1 MTQPPHVLYSIK
13 THADATR
20 QPPQPSRATSPSPG
34 GGRAGQPRRRAVEE
48 AVLPRSARRR
58 PLQGCASGGRGGRR
72 LRGRRPPAG
81 RGESGRVHTCISAG
95 WREEEETTD
104 DSEATPKTDD
114 SEATPKRRGAG
125 RKLAWPCILASHVAD
140 RPRRVAP
147 CFPAGSTSSD
157 GRPGRAKS
165 ANGTA
170 ASLPLP
176 QSPPR
181 CDPAP
186 SSARHSLSP
195 AASHTESESLP
206 QGDALEVKLAPVAES
221 ATVAACAGPPAAAV
235 WPLSCPS
242 PLCAGIGARAG
253 SLHLSWRISRGDGG
267 IVSGAG
273 AGRPELERP
282 LGADAG
288 IASAAMATAASASSS
303 LGVDL
308 AAAAGALTLLSES
321 LSFTAVIAA
330 AAAAAIRSSRSLG
343 LPVEQGTG
351 VMSRWC

>member
-1 MTQPPHVLYSIK
+1 MRV
-13 THADATR
+13 
-20 QPPQPSRATSPSPG
+20 SRSPEGLARLPG
-34 GGRAGQPRRRAVEE
+34 PR
-48 AVLPRSARRR
+48 L
-58 PLQGCASGGRGGRR
+58 
-72 LRGRRPPAG
+72 
-81 RGESGRVHTCISAG
+81 
-95 WREEEETTD
+95 
-104 DSEATPKTDD
+104 
-114 SEATPKRRGAG
+114 
-125 RKLAWPCILASHVAD
+125 
-140 RPRRVAP
+140 
-147 CFPAGSTSSD
+147 PAGSTSSD

-176 QSPPR
+176 QRPPR

-186 SSARHSLSP
+186 SESSARPSLSP

-288 IASAAMATAASASSS
+288 IASAATATAASACSS

-321 LSFTAVIAA
+321 LLFTAAIAA

>member
-1 MTQPPHVLYSIK
+1 MTQPPHVPYSIK

-20 QPPQPSRATSPSPG
+20 QPAQPSRATSPSPG
-34 GGRAGQPRRRAVEE
+34 AGRAGQPRRRAVEE

-95 WREEEETTD
+95 RGEDKETTD
-104 DSEATPKTDD
+104 DSDATQN
-114 SEATPKRRGAG
+114 AG
-125 RKLAWPCILASHVAD
+125 GPAGKLAWPCILASHVAD
-140 RPRRVAP
+140 RPRRASP
-147 CFPAGSTSSD
+147 RFIAGSTSSD

-176 QSPPR
+176 QGPPR